1 MSSIGN
7 IIRTK
12 ALSPTIIYF
21 LTLKTIDYVFEVI
34 IKQKYYRPTKNA
46 LSSTTTRLLHIHE
59 KSNFKGFGYT
69 MFTVEC
75 GTKLRIIGK

>member
-12 ALSPTIIYF
+12 ALSPTIIYY

-46 LSSTTTRLLHIHE
+46 LSSTTT
-59 KSNFKGFGYT
+59 
-69 MFTVEC
+69 
-75 GTKLRIIGK
+75 